1 MMPSMRTPIFQW
13 LIAALALA
21 PLLLFAYLGQF
32 SRMMSDDYC
41 QIARGQKMG
50 AWDYM
55 IHKLD
60 TWAGSYANWLFKGAM
75 APLDTLLPRVTPTI
89 IIILW
94 LVGLSW
100 LVFQGLAHLKIDKP
114 RRALSISLSA
124 LTVAA
129 SINAFYSPQSFYW
142 YAASV
147 HYTLPLALL
156 AIYIALALWAQTR
169 LSLWAVIAGGLL
181 CFISAGA
188 SEIFVVFQLTLLAFC
203 LLMSFALLRGAVRR
217 SYALVFG
224 VGWLATLIG
233 LAIQL
238 SSPGIYRR
246 ADVDAAQLGQPIRAI
261 PTLLSETLRLTF
273 ETIGHPPAF
282 AGFVMLMSVGLLVM
296 HIHCEPPPTSRA
308 AQPVRLALPA
318 LWLGLIFQLL
328 WTPILWE
335 HASDNPQFF
344 GRFSRG
350 YMTVVTLNMVFSL
363 SFLVL
368 LGQRGRIQAALQKQ
382 ERGLLFFCNALLLT
396 ALALFALTQ
405 FRSIHYRAA
414 AYLFT
419 SFLMFLGLFFWQ
431 LSSLV
436 STPLAR
442 RFGFLTFFA
451 YAIAVVCMAAM
462 IGAALFGR
470 GLVTARIL
478 APGAHLLAL
487 SGLVWGAYA
496 GYLIKNCS
504 LSSQAG
510 QTWLKSLTR
519 GSLALAL
526 IIGIGIVLGQA
537 ARIPDFQRH
546 AQEWDARH
554 QEIIARRDSGQKFIE
569 AAPLTY
575 DLADYAA
582 VPTLAHDPTNRC
594 AKLYYKVDSIA
605 VTAG

>member
-1 MMPSMRTPIFQW
+1 MTSSRRTLIFQW
-13 LIAALALA
+13 LTAALAFV

-41 QIARGQKMG
+41 QIARGQEMG
-50 AWDYM
+50 AWGYM
-55 IHKLD
+55 IYKLN

-75 APLDTLLPRVTPTI
+75 APLDTLLPRIMPTI

-94 LVGLSW
+94 LAGLSW
-100 LVFQGLAHLKIDKP
+100 LVFQGLAPLKIGAP
-114 RRALSISLSA
+114 RRPLAAAAAALA
-124 LTVAA
+124 VAA

-142 YAASV
+142 YAAST

-156 AIYIALALWAQTR
+156 AMYMALALWVQTR
-169 LSLWAVIAGGLL
+169 LSIWAVIAGGLL

-203 LLMSFALLRGAVRR
+203 LLMSFVLLRGSVRR
-217 SYALVFG
+217 SYALAFG

-246 ADVDAAQLGQPIRAI
+246 TDVDAEQLGQPIRAI
-261 PTLLSETLRLTF
+261 PTLLSETLHLTF
-273 ETIGHPPAF
+273 EAIGHPPAF
-282 AGFVMLMSVGLLVM
+282 AGFVMLMGVGLLVM
-296 HIHCEPPPTSRA
+296 LIQGKPQPLPKASK
-308 AQPVRLALPA
+308 PVRLVLPA
-318 LWLGLIFQLL
+318 LCLVFQLL
-328 WTPILWE
+328 WMPMLWG

-350 YMTVVTLNMVFSL
+350 YMTVVTLNIAFSL

-368 LGQRGRIQAALQKQ
+368 LWQRRRIQATLQKQ

-396 ALALFALTQ
+396 ALVLFALTQ
-405 FRSIHYRAA
+405 FRSVHYRAA
-414 AYLFT
+414 TYLFT

-442 RFGFLTFFA
+442 RFGFLSFFA
-451 YAIAVVCMAAM
+451 CAIAVVCMAVM
-462 IGAALFGR
+462 ISAALFGR
-470 GLVTARIL
+470 GFVTARIL
-478 APGAHLLAL
+478 APGAHLLVL
-487 SGLVWGAYA
+487 SGLIWGAYA
-496 GYLIKNCS
+496 GYLIKSCS
-504 LSSQAG
+504 LLSQAG
-510 QTWLKSLTR
+510 QTWLKLLKR
-519 GSLALAL
+519 GSLALVL
-526 IIGIGIVLGQA
+526 IIGIGIALGQA
-537 ARIPDFQRH
+537 ARIPDFQRY

-554 QEIIARRDSGQKFIE
+554 QAIIAGRDSGQKIIE

-594 AKLYYKVDSIA
+594 AKLYYNVDSIA